1 MEGHYEGN
9 TMPAINNLLRNTRF
23 LISSPSF
30 GSLPPSEGAEVAF
43 AGRSNSGKSSVLNT
57 ITNRKALAKIS
68 STPGKTRHINL
79 FGLDEEKRLRLA
91 DLPGYGY
98 AKVNVKDQQR
108 WGEEL
113 TLYITERDCL
123 KGVVIVMDMR
133 HPLTE
138 NDRQMVVLCRTGGRP
153 VHVLLNKSDKLK
165 SGRRAGAMKQ
175 VKKDLAFLAPGA
187 TCSAFSALKVEGLA
201 ELRGVLSSWLEL

>member
-1 MEGHYEGN
+1 
-9 TMPAINNLLRNTRF
+9 MPNIAAYLKDARF
-23 LISSPSF
+23 LTSST
-30 GSLPPSEGAEVAF
+30 GYESLPPGEGAEVAF
-43 AGRSNSGKSSVLNT
+43 AGRSNSGKSSVLNSL
-57 ITNRKALAKIS
+57 TNRKGLAKTS

-98 AKVNVKDQQR
+98 AKVNVKEQWR

-113 TLYITERDCL
+113 TCYITERDCL

-165 SGRRAGAMKQ
+165 SGRRAAAIKQ
-175 VKKDLAFLAPGA
+175 VKKDLAFLAPSA
-187 TCSAFSALKVEGLA
+187 TCSAFSVLKREGLA
-201 ELRGVLSSWLEL
+201 ELRAVLSGWLEV

>member
-1 MEGHYEGN
+1 MSNIAAYLKN
-9 TMPAINNLLRNTRF
+9 ARF
-23 LISSPSF
+23 LTSSTSYE
-30 GSLPPSEGAEVAF
+30 SLPPGEGAEVAF
-43 AGRSNSGKSSVLNT
+43 AGRSNSGKSSVLNSL
-57 ITNRKALAKIS
+57 TNRKGLAKTS

-98 AKVNVKDQQR
+98 ARVNVKEQRR

-113 TLYITERDCL
+113 TRYITERDCL
-123 KGVVIVMDMR
+123 KGVIIVMDMR

-165 SGRRAGAMKQ
+165 SGRRAAAIKQ
-175 VKKDLAFLAPGA
+175 VKKDLAFLAPSA
-187 TCSAFSALKVEGLA
+187 TCSAFSVLKREGLA
-201 ELRGVLSSWLEL
+201 ELRAVLSGWLEV